1 MSRLVSLPLRA
12 PRLTLLL
19 LAAVTLALGSFAA
32 FIRVDSAIENLL
44 PANDPDRLYYQE
56 VKKAFGSEE
65 ATVVAIF
72 AEDVF
77 TPSVLAKVERL
88 SRSLAEL
95 RGVREVISLTT
106 VKGVATDEI
115 GITVGR
121 LMEKIPASE
130 DEMRVFRERILQNPL
145 AVGSIVSSDQRT
157 CGVIVLFDDLT
168 DQQFLDL
175 GIERAIEKAAAT
187 EITAPERFAITGLQ
201 TLKVN
206 GARLMEQDLARFV
219 PLSILIVVLVL
230 AAAFRTKRGVM
241 LPLGAVLISVV
252 WTMGVMVLAGAAINM
267 GTLVLP
273 PLLMAIGIAYAI
285 HVVSSYYHEAQPG
298 RPRAEAVAATLDHV
312 RVPVAVAS
320 LTTILGFAS
329 LALSPIRAIA
339 ELGIYSMFGVFSILL
354 ISLTF
359 VPAMLMLMPDPPPHF
374 EGPQDDWFAGLLTW
388 TAHLAMGRRRA
399 VLVLSAVICLVSLW
413 GATRIRV
420 ATDYLGF
427 FSPLSR
433 FRIDNAR
440 IAAELGGTQ
449 PIYVVVDGDAPG
461 SILQLETLSAIRDL
475 QQFIGEQPGTDRSL
489 SVADFISAVWKVL
502 NPDAKTSL
510 PERQADVE
518 QILQFVSSSDVKPVV
533 TPDYSR
539 ANIIVGTHLSG
550 SAAIS
555 DLVRRIETYAQT
567 RFRRGLQVRVTGTIV
582 LLNRSADALARGQV
596 AGLGQVMF
604 VLLVLMSLLF
614 LSLRAGLLSLA
625 PNILPIIILFG
636 VMGWLGIDLNISTAM
651 IAVIAIGIAI
661 DDTIHYLSAFNK
673 EIRATGDPEAAIL
686 RVGRSVGRPIVFTSI
701 GLAAGFLIVYLSNFQ
716 PIQHFG
722 LLASITMVVALFADL
737 LMVPALV
744 MTTTIVT
751 LWDLLYLRL
760 GPEPHRQISL
770 FTGLRPFQA
779 KIVVLM
785 ARLAAAAPGDFI
797 IRRGEMKA
805 EMYVLLNGRV
815 EVRRSDGEL
824 IRTLGRGDVLGEMG
838 LVRARPRSADV
849 IAADPSEYLVLDDA
863 FLGRL
868 QRRHPRIAA
877 KVFFNLTRILSDRL
891 EAATDRLVAMESEHP
906 HGHP

>member
-1 MSRLVSLPLRA
+1 MSRLASLPLHA

-19 LAAVTLALGSFAA
+19 LLAVTLALGSFAA

-44 PANDPDRLYYQE
+44 PANDPDRLYYNE
-56 VKKAFGSEE
+56 IKKVFGSEE
-65 ATVVAIF
+65 ATVIAVF

-77 TPSVLAKVERL
+77 ASSVLAKVDRL
-88 SRSLAEL
+88 SQRLSAI
-95 RGVREVISLTT
+95 RGVRDVISLTT
-106 VKGVATDEI
+106 VKGVATDEL
-115 GITVGR
+115 GLTVGR
-121 LMEKIPASE
+121 LMEKLPASDEERKAFE
-130 DEMRVFRERILQNPL
+130 DRVLQNPL
-145 AVGSIVSSDQRT
+145 AIGNIVSEDRRT

-175 GIERAIEKAAAT
+175 GIERAIEAAVAAEVT
-187 EITAPERFAITGLQ
+187 PPERFAITGLQ

-219 PLSILIVVLVL
+219 PLSIAIVVLVL

-241 LPLGAVLISVV
+241 LPLGAVLLSVV
-252 WTMGVMVLAGAAINM
+252 WTLGVMVLAGAAINM

-285 HVVSSYYHEAQPG
+285 HVVSSYYHEVRPG

-339 ELGIYSMFGVFSILL
+339 ELGLYSMFGVFSIFL

-359 VPAMLMLMPDPPPHF
+359 VPAMLMLMPDPPPHY

-388 TAHLAMGRRRA
+388 TAHLAMRRRRA
-399 VLVLSAVICLVSLW
+399 VLVLSAIVCLLSLW

-420 ATDYLGF
+420 ETDYLGF
-427 FSPLSR
+427 FSPMSR

-440 IAAELGGTQ
+440 IARELGGTQ
-449 PIYVVVDGDAPG
+449 PIYVVIDGDAPG
-461 SILQLETLSAIRDL
+461 SVLQIETLWAIRDL
-475 QQFIGEQPGTDRSL
+475 QQFIAEQPGSDRSV
-489 SVADFISAVWKVL
+489 SIADFISVVWKGL
-502 NPDAKTSL
+502 NPDAKTPL

-518 QILQFVSSSDVKPVV
+518 QILQFVSSADVKPVV
-533 TPDYSR
+533 TPDHAR

-550 SAAIS
+550 SAAVS
-555 DLVRRIETYAQT
+555 DLVRRIEEYAKT

-596 AGLGQVMF
+596 AGLGQVLF
-604 VLLVLMSLLF
+604 VLLVLMSFLF
-614 LSLRAGLLSLA
+614 LSLRAGLLSLV
-625 PNILPIIILFG
+625 PNVTPIIILFG
-636 VMGWLGIDLNISTAM
+636 VMGWLRIDLNISTAM
-651 IAVIAIGIAI
+651 IAVIAVGIAI

-673 EIRATGDPEAAIL
+673 EIRATADTETAIL

-751 LWDLLYLRL
+751 LWDLLYLKL

-770 FTGLRPFQA
+770 FAGLRPFQA

-785 ARLAAAAPGDFI
+785 ARLASAAPGDFI
-797 IRRGEMKA
+797 TRRGEMKA

-815 EVRRSDGEL
+815 EVRRADGEL
-824 IRTLGRGDVLGEMG
+824 LRTLGRGDVLGEMG

-849 IAADPSEYLVLDDA
+849 TAAAPSEYLVLDGG
-863 FLGRL
+863 FLDRL

-877 KVFFNLTRILSDRL
+877 KVFLNLTRILSDRL
-891 EAATDRLVAMESEHP
+891 ENTTDQLVAVESEHAR
-906 HGHP
+906 GEA